1 MPPERG
7 KIYEFFEHYLERNLS
22 IPIIVEGDND
32 IRSLRSLGFPGE
44 IIKLNSGMSLMAFSE
59 SISRSYREIIIL
71 TDMDRKG
78 IMLKDSL
85 TGFLVSL
92 GTRVDAGLWHLASRR
107 LRIKS
112 VEDLPAAL
120 DRIAAPKIIPVQTG
134 RHARY

>member
-22 IPIIVEGDND
+22 VPIIVEGDND

-78 IMLKDSL
+78 IMLKNSL

-92 GTRVDAGLWHLASRR
+92 GTRVDSGFWHLSSRW

-112 VEDLPAAL
+112 VEDLPSAL
-120 DRIAAPKIIPVQTG
+120 DRIAALGIIPAQAK